1 MSNDRS
7 HFEEYREQ
15 TRVKHEILEKYL
27 RAYLHVLKGRNNNLL
42 FIDGF
47 AGPGAYQNNGSSQPG
62 SPIRALSLISSD
74 AELARRVTTVFI
86 EKDKQLYESL
96 QAEVQSFYR
105 NNPNIREPIH
115 LNKEF
120 REGMEIMLE
129 PFEKK
134 GRALAPTF
142 LFLISNKAP
151 QTGAGALAA
160 VCCRCRQ

>member
-62 SPIRALSLISSD
+62 SPIRGRSTARSVLK
-74 AELARRVTTVFI
+74 ELTI
-86 EKDKQLYESL
+86 YWKQNGNKNLLQQPRLMGWPVSCQES
-96 QAEVQSFYR
+96 
-105 NNPNIREPIH
+105 
-115 LNKEF
+115 
-120 REGMEIMLE
+120 
-129 PFEKK
+129 
-134 GRALAPTF
+134 
-142 LFLISNKAP
+142 
-151 QTGAGALAA
+151 
-160 VCCRCRQ
+160 